1 MVEYEKMIKKYKRK
15 VKADMKALGVY
26 QKEFDTI
33 IDIYAG
39 MLAQYDILTQR
50 LIDNNLD
57 IEVETQ
63 RGGTRKSATATAQE
77 KLRNDIIMYTDRLM
91 LNPKALL
98 NARLE
103 VGEEPSKLAE
113 VLASLEERWFNGR
126 AKKEKAKE

>member
-1 MVEYEKMIKKYKRK
+1 
-15 VKADMKALGVY
+15 MKALGVY

-39 MLAQYDILTQR
+39 MLAQYDMLTQR

-113 VLASLEERWFNGR
+113 ILTVLEER
-126 AKKEKAKE
+126 